1 MLLLATELWRTHGG
15 VQRYM
20 RMIAD
25 ILASQ
30 NGQLTVISLL
40 DRDTDRPDNIEAF
53 HACCSG
59 GSKSKF
65 CRESLKLSRL
75 GAGRTTVVGHVSLLP
90 VAYTLQKTGLI
101 DRCFL
106 VLHGIE
112 AWRRL
117 PWMCRIAARNTAA
130 VVATTRY
137 TAREFS
143 FHNGIPDAKCKIIP
157 LACSFDL
164 PKLPRQS
171 PVRQLNILTV
181 TRLMAS
187 DAYKGVE
194 TILLGIQ
201 EARHAGFNVELDLVG
216 SGDDQSRLEKLASFL
231 NIHDAVRFRGS
242 VNDGELKELFRNSH
256 VFVLPSKN
264 EGFGIAFL
272 EAMAAGLPCIGAN
285 HGGTPE
291 VIEHGETGFLI
302 EYGDVAQ
309 LVFYLQVLLDSPQL
323 YEVMSQAARRRAT
336 QTLSC
341 DAMARAWTRLLADCN
356 NSGPNSSCEERFTKC
371 VA

>member
-20 RMIAD
+20 RMIAN
-25 ILASQ
+25 ILVSE
-30 NGQLTVISLL
+30 NRQLNVISFL
-40 DRDTDRPDNIEAF
+40 DRDSDRPNHTERF
-53 HACCSG
+53 TVRCSG
-59 GSKSKF
+59 GSKWKLCTEAF
-65 CRESLKLSRL
+65 RLSRV
-75 GAGRTTVVGHVSLLP
+75 GAARTTIVGHVSLLP
-90 VAYTLQKTGLI
+90 LAYSLRKIGLI
-101 DRCFL
+101 DRYFL

-117 PWMCRIAARNTAA
+117 PWMCRVAARNATA
-130 VVATTRY
+130 VIATTRY
-137 TAREFS
+137 TAREFC
-143 FHNGIPDAKCKIIP
+143 FHNGIADAKCNVIP
-157 LACSFDL
+157 LGCAFRL
-164 PKLPRQS
+164 PIIRRQS

-181 TRLMAS
+181 TRLAAS
-187 DAYKGVE
+187 EAYKGVE
-194 TILLGIQ
+194 TILLSVR
-201 EARHAGFNVELDLVG
+201 EARHAGLDVKLNLVG
-216 SGDDQSRLEKLASFL
+216 SGDDKSRLEKLAFFW

-242 VNDGELKELFRNSH
+242 VSDAELEQLFRDSH
-256 VFVLPSKN
+256 IFVLPSKN

-302 EYGDVAQ
+302 EHGDVAQ
-309 LVFYLQVLLDSPQL
+309 LIFYWRVLMDSAPL
-323 YEVMSQAARRRAT
+323 YEEMSQAARRRAT

-341 DAMARAWTRLLADCN
+341 DAMARAWICLIADFN
-356 NSGPNSSCEERFTKC
+356 NSGSNSTCEERFGRC